1 MRHKISKK
9 ARQISKNPAVKK
21 AVMSMKPARNI
32 WGISGVIFFFILP
45 EIIAFV
51 WGEQITA
58 YAREQLAYNLDMAEH
73 YYYEGLVMLF
83 EDGMSWIN
91 LLIGIAL
98 LVWLFF

>member
-9 ARQISKNPAVKK
+9 AKQISKNPAVKK

-45 EIIAFV
+45 EIIAAV

-58 YAREQLAYNLDMAEH
+58 YAREQMQLVSDLPQH
-73 YYYEGLVMLF
+73 YYYQGLVMLF

>member
-1 MRHKISKK
+1 MRHKISNK
-9 ARQISKNPAVKK
+9 AKQISKNPAVKK
-21 AVMSMKPARNI
+21 AVKSMKPARNI

-58 YAREQLAYNLDMAEH
+58 YAREQLAHNLDMAEH